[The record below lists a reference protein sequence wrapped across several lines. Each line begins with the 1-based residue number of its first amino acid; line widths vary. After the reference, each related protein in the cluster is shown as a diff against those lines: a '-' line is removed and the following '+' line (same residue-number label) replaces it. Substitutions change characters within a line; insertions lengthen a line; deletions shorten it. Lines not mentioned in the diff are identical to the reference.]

1 MASFKKF
8 IFLASV
14 AGVTV
19 AGVSYALKYRKYQ
32 KELEGEFTE
41 FDKDDTKN
49 NSSNDRK
56 YTALKA
62 TTDEFVLAA
71 KDTANGAKGM
81 ASAAKEMIKDVA
93 NIITDNV
100 TSAGDVARDNAKP
113 IIDKA
118 KATAK
123 PVVEEAKKVTE
134 PIIDKVKETFKEDD
148 DVDSYETV
156 KVKDAFDED
165 DDVEVDFYEINI
177 DDDDE
182 KSVDDMSNED
192 DW

>member
-14 AGVTV
+14 AGAAV
-19 AGVSYALKYRKYQ
+19 AGLSYALKYRKYQ

-41 FDKDDTKN
+41 FDKDDNKN

-100 TSAGDVARDNAKP
+100 SSAGDVAKDSAKP

-123 PVVEEAKKVTE
+123 PLVEEAKKVTE
-134 PIIDKVKETFKEDD
+134 PIINKAKEKLTASDN
-148 DVDSYETV
+148 V
-156 KVKDAFDED
+156 D
-165 DDVEVDFYEINI
+165 DDVEVDFHEINM
-177 DDDDE
+177 DDDDRSVA
-182 KSVDDMSNED
+182 KKVDDVLD
-192 DW
+192 DNN